1 MSTRAGYAGVITP
14 PRRGRRARERSGRP
28 PRIPGERRDDAPPG
42 RAHHPRRPAPADDS
56 CPRSSSVPT
65 SKQRRQAAQRRL
77 QRQIERRAE
86 LQRKRRRNL
95 LVIVVVVAVLVVG
108 GAAWLIAGL
117 GASKDKS
124 DAAASGTSAGST
136 VDGSDGTC
144 DFTAAGTE
152 NPNLKDVGTPP
163 TQVPTSGMVKL
174 AMNTNVGTIPLT
186 LDQAKAPCATAS
198 FVYLTQQKFFDGTP
212 CHRETDSEG
221 LKVLQCGDPSGT
233 GSGGPTYQF
242 PTQVTGSET
251 YPRGTVAMANS
262 GQGFDGSQFFLVYG
276 DSQLPASYTV
286 VGTVGDA
293 GLAVLD
299 AIAAK
304 GNNGANGAGDGAPNQ
319 PVTITTMTLGS

>member
-1 MSTRAGYAGVITP
+1 
-14 PRRGRRARERSGRP
+14 
-28 PRIPGERRDDAPPG
+28 
-42 RAHHPRRPAPADDS
+42 
-56 CPRSSSVPT
+56 VPT
-65 SKQRRQAAQRRL
+65 NKQRRQAAQRRL

-86 LQRKRRRNL
+86 LARKRRRNL
-95 LVIVVVVAVLVVG
+95 LVIAAVVAVVVVG
-108 GAAWLIAGL
+108 GAAWFIAGV
-117 GASKDKS
+117 GGGSGKS
-124 DAAASGTSAGST
+124 SAAASGTSAGST

-144 DFTAAGTE
+144 DFTAGTTE
-152 NPNLKDVGTPP
+152 NPNLKEVGTPP
-163 TQVPTSGMVKL
+163 AQVPTSGQVNL
-174 AMNTNVGTIPLT
+174 AMNTNFGTITLA
-186 LDQAKAPCATAS
+186 LDQAKAPCASAS

-212 CHRETDSEG
+212 CHRETDSAG

-286 VGTVGDA
+286 VGTVDQA

-299 AIAAK
+299 TIAAN

-319 PVTITTMTLGS
+319 PVTITTMTVGS